1 VSYDSTL
8 FSFQNLLLALNN
20 MSVDKYRIGKTH
32 ISITSLQNTIE
43 NIENAVKNSDT
54 KQICISD
61 FRSVCYASDN
71 EEYNKIMDSSYMNA
85 PDGMPLIWMA
95 RLWGLKEVHRTMGP
109 ELFVN
114 MLKKNDNGLK
124 HFLIGD
130 TDEVLEQIK
139 FKFTQEYNSLIAGAY
154 SPPFVEVNQFNY
166 TYIAKMI
173 NDSGADLVWISMT
186 APKQDYFASNILP
199 FLNKKILIG
208 VGAAFR
214 YSIGAYK
221 IPGGFANKIGLT
233 GFFMRKKSLKQF
245 EWYLIHICRL
255 IIFSAQIIYG
265 RFTGKKYY
273 E

>member
-1 VSYDSTL
+1 
-8 FSFQNLLLALNN
+8 
-20 MSVDKYRIGKTH
+20 MSIDKYRIGKTH

-43 NIENAVKNSDT
+43 NIENAVKNTDT

-71 EEYNKIMDSSYMNA
+71 EEYNKIMKNSYMNA
-85 PDGMPLIWMA
+85 PDGMPLVWMA

-114 MLKKNDNGLK
+114 MLKKKDNGLK

-130 TDEVLEQIK
+130 TDEVLENVK
-139 FKFTQEYNSLIAGAY
+139 LKFTQEYNSLIAGTY
-154 SPPFVEVNQFNY
+154 SPPFIDVNQYDY
-166 TYIAKMI
+166 TSIAKMI
-173 NDSGADLVWISMT
+173 DDSGADLVWISMT

-199 FLNKKILIG
+199 FLSKKILIG

-214 YSIGAYK
+214 YSIGSYK
-221 IPGGFANKIGLT
+221 IPGGFAQKIGLT
-233 GFFMRKKSLKQF
+233 GLFMRKKTWIQF
-245 EWYLIHICRL
+245 KWYLIHIRRL
-255 IIFSAQIIYG
+255 IAFSAQIIYRRAIG
-265 RFTGKKYY
+265 QKCY